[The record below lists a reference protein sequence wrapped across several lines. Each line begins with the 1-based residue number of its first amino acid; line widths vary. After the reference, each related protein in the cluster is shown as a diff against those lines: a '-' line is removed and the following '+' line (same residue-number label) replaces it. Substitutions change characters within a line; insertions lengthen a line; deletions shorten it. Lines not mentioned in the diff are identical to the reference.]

1 MTVNVFKKIILLHLF
16 LFFSFIPITIIQEI
30 FFPYEWVE
38 PNIPT
43 IDFIIFLL
51 IFFLAPFTY
60 YYLYKLKPI
69 GKKLFVFWIII
80 IISIPFWAD
89 PNIYVYNAEDTST
102 PYFILYDS
110 LMNILSGVILT
121 FLFFSDVKE
130 KFK

>member
-1 MTVNVFKKIILLHLF
+1 
-16 LFFSFIPITIIQEI
+16 EI
-30 FFPYEWVE
+30 FFPYEWVDF
-38 PNIPT
+38 NIPT

-51 IFFLAPFTY
+51 LFFLAPFTY

-89 PNIYVYNAEDTST
+89 PNIYVYKAEDPLT

-110 LMNILSGVILT
+110 LINILSGVILT